1 MNSKSL
7 ATLSTIALLL
17 NSSAP
22 TASAVSLTT
31 DSQLIQAPAE
41 APAKTTATA
50 GAATANTA
58 AAGANQQEPR
68 RDKTE
73 KQADP
78 AADKKSD
85 KKSGDKQEKVLKKSE
100 EVEKLM
106 DE

>member
-31 DSQLIQAPAE
+31 ESQLIQAPAE
-41 APAKTTATA
+41 APAKATATA

-73 KQADP
+73 KQAEP
-78 AADKKSD
+78 APA
-85 KKSGDKQEKVLKKSE
+85 KKSGDKQEKVLKKIE

>member
-7 ATLSTIALLL
+7 AALSTIALLL

-31 DSQLIQAPAE
+31 ESQLIQAPAE
-41 APAKTTATA
+41 AAAKTTAAA
-50 GAATANTA
+50 GAATASTA
-58 AAGANQQEPR
+58 AAGANQQEQR

-78 AADKKSD
+78 AHE
-85 KKSGDKQEKVLKKSE
+85 KKSGDKQEKVLKKIE
-100 EVEKLM
+100 EVETLM